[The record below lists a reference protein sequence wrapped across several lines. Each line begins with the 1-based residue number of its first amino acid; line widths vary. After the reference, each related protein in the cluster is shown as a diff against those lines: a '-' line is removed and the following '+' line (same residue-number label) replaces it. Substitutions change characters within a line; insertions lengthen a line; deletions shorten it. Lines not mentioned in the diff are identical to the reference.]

1 VSTSQYTIQPVRP
14 TDVPAVVS
22 MVYELAEFEQAPD
35 ECHLTEDQ
43 LHAALFGPRD
53 RERAEHDDEQEEI
66 IDAQRLL
73 EQVRGEPL
81 LAELASEFERDERA
95 ESDRDG
101 DPGDAPRDRAPARI
115 DVIAAMGEQIDRETT
130 D

>member
-1 VSTSQYTIQPVRP
+1 M
-14 TDVPAVVS
+14 PAG
-22 MVYELAEFEQAPD
+22 ERRRAGEDERRAGHERTGDAPG
-35 ECHLTEDQ
+35 E
-43 LHAALFGPRD
+43 HAALFGPRD
-53 RERAEHDDEQEEI
+53 RERTEHDDEQEEI

-95 ESDRDG
+95 ESDRDD